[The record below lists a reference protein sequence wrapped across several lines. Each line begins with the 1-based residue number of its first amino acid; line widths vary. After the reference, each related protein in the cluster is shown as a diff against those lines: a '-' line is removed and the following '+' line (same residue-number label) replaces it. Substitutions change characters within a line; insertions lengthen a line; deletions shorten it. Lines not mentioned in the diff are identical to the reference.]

1 MGYGSKSVAK
11 QNVVKVKREDYPK
24 KLKRK
29 QMLSAIVIRSYAK
42 NKNFL
47 TDEMVVNLKKHS
59 KNHTNKHMKSMVY
72 KMEKMGM
79 SFSKAHS
86 ETMKKYGK

>member
-1 MGYGSKSVAK
+1 MAYNKLVKKKMPIKLARKS
-11 QNVVKVKREDYPK
+11 
-24 KLKRK
+24 
-29 QMLSAIVIRSYAK
+29 MLNGLVIRGYAK

-47 TDEMVVNLKKHS
+47 TDAMVKRLREHS
-59 KNHTNKHMKSMVY
+59 KHHTIKHMKSMVY
-72 KMEKMGM
+72 KIEKLGM